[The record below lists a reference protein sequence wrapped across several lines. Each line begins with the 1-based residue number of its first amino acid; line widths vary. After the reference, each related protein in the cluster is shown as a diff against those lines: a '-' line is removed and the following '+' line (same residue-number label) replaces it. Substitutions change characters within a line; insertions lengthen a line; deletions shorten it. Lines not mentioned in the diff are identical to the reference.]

1 MKHIYDMEALM
12 HRTGISSYVELQKQG
27 YDVVSYLKEK
37 QERLLSKVE
46 ELQSE
51 IDVIEE
57 AVKETDT
64 SSTTPPLINPFRARA
79 SLGTNPSP
87 YVRNPRGSTFLET
100 INNDACENEED
111 FGEDIGFDAS
121 RIGDVGYTYIGT

>member
-57 AVKETDT
+57 ALKADT
-64 SSTTPPLINPFRARA
+64 SSATPPFVNPFIPRA
-79 SLGTNPSP
+79 SLVTNPSP
-87 YVRNPRGSTFLET
+87 YARNPRGSTFLET